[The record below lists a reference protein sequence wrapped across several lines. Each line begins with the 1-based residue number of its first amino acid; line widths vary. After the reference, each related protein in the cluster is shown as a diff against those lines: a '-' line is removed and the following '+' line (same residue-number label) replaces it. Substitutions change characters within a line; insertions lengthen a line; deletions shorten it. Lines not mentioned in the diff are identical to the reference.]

1 MNTLI
6 GPWIVAGIAGIIA
19 GFSGFGYY
27 LENQANQKLTLDNII
42 YIAENRILKEEL
54 SSLERK
60 PTYEDGCRDTLVKIG
75 GPQTPGA
82 YRDGWDDAIKTLDT
96 RNYADGYHTA
106 IQQFGYVKPAN
117 SRWLI
122 AETEGL
128 PKQNKELPPVKPEL
142 LPPKK

>member
-1 MNTLI
+1 MKTA
-6 GPWIVAGIAGIIA
+6 WIIAGIFGTFACI
-19 GFSGFGYY
+19 SGYGYY
-27 LENQANQKLTLDNII
+27 SKDKANQKLALDNII
-42 YIAENRILKEEL
+42 YVAENRILKEEI

-60 PTYEDGCRDTLVKIG
+60 PTYEDGCRDTIVKIG

-106 IQQFGYVKPAN
+106 IQQFGYAKTTN

-122 AETEGL
+122 AENEGL
-128 PKQNKELPPVKPEL
+128 PKPLIENKELPPVKPEL